1 MTMNQGVLS
10 GVFLD
15 TETLSLAT
23 LDTTALK
30 ALDVELRCYKSSCA
44 DEVVSRIKDASFILV
59 NKVNLNR
66 DVLQHAKA
74 LKYIGVTATGINNID
89 TEYCAQQNICVRNV
103 TAYGTESVA
112 QHTLMLLLNLVTNFP
127 RYHNDV
133 QQGNWSSSEHFCL
146 NQYPVTTLSGKHA
159 VVVGH
164 GELGQR
170 VDALFNAFGM
180 RVSIA
185 ARPGK
190 ENDDRPTL
198 DSLLPTADV
207 VSLHCPLTK
216 DNEKLINARTLALMK
231 PSAVLINTA
240 RGGLV
245 DEAAL
250 LRALKLNKLGGAA
263 LDVISEEPPSPEH
276 ILMSN
281 PMPNL
286 LISPHNAWIAQSARQ
301 HLLDKTVSQLQEFL
315 ASQS

>member
-1 MTMNQGVLS
+1 MLS

-15 TETLSLAT
+15 TETLSLST
-23 LDTTALK
+23 LDTSALK
-30 ALDVELRCYKSSCA
+30 ALEVRLTCYENSCTE
-44 DEVVSRIKDASFILV
+44 EVISRIEDASFILV

-66 DVLQHAKA
+66 DVLQHAQA
-74 LKYIGVTATGINNID
+74 LKYIGVTATGVNNID
-89 TEYCAQQNICVRNV
+89 TEYCAQHNICVRNV

-133 QQGNWSSSEHFCL
+133 QQGEWSSSEHFCL
-146 NQYPVTTLSGKHA
+146 HQYPVTTLSGKHA
-159 VVVGH
+159 VIVGH

-170 VDALFNAFGM
+170 VEALFRAFGM
-180 RVSIA
+180 QVTIA
-185 ARPGK
+185 ARPGS
-190 ENDDRPTL
+190 ENDVRPAL
-198 DSLLPTADV
+198 DSLLPSADV

-231 PSAVLINTA
+231 PSALLINTA

-250 LRALKLNKLGGAA
+250 LRALKRNKLGGAA
-263 LDVISEEPPSPEH
+263 LDVISEEPPSPHH

-301 HLLDKTVSQLQEFL
+301 HLLDKTVSQLQAFL
-315 ASQS
+315 DSQS

>member
-1 MTMNQGVLS
+1 MLS

-15 TETLSLAT
+15 TETLSLST
-23 LDTTALK
+23 LDTTVLRS
-30 ALDVELRCYKSSCA
+30 LDIDVTCYDNTCA
-44 DEVVSRIKDASFILV
+44 DEVISRIDNAAFILV
-59 NKVNLNR
+59 NKVVLNR

-74 LKYIGVTATGINNID
+74 LKYIGVTATGVNNID
-89 TEYCAQQNICVRNV
+89 TEYCEKHNISVRNV

-112 QHTLMLLLNLVTNFP
+112 QHTLMLLLNLMTNFP

-146 NQYPVTTLSGKHA
+146 NHYPVTTLSGKHA
-159 VVVGH
+159 VIVGH
-164 GELGQR
+164 GELGRR
-170 VDALFNAFGM
+170 VEALLKAFGM

-190 ENDDRPTL
+190 ENDDRPAL

-216 DNEKLINARTLALMK
+216 ENDKLINARTLALMK
-231 PSAVLINTA
+231 PTAALINTA

-250 LRALKLNKLGGAA
+250 VRALQSNALGGAA
-263 LDVISEEPPSPEH
+263 LDVISEEPPSPHH

-301 HLLDKTVSQLQEFL
+301 HLLDKTVSQLQEFV
-315 ASQS
+315 ANQS

>member
-1 MTMNQGVLS
+1 MNQGVLS

>member
-1 MTMNQGVLS
+1 MNQGVLS

-146 NQYPVTTLSGKHA
+146 NQYPVTTLSGKQA

>member
-1 MTMNQGVLS
+1 MLS

-15 TETLSLAT
+15 TETLSLST
-23 LDTTALK
+23 LDTKALK
-30 ALDVELRCYKSSCA
+30 ALDVGLTCYESSCA
-44 DEVVSRIKDASFILV
+44 EEVVSRIEDASFILV

-74 LKYIGVTATGINNID
+74 LKYIGVTATGVNNID
-89 TEYCAQQNICVRNV
+89 TDYCEQHNICVRNV

-133 QQGNWSSSEHFCL
+133 QQGDWSSSEHFCL
-146 NQYPVTTLSGKHA
+146 NQYPVTTLSSKHA
-159 VVVGH
+159 VIVGH

-170 VDALFNAFGM
+170 VEALFRAFGM
-180 RVSIA
+180 QVTIA
-185 ARPGK
+185 ARPGR
-190 ENDDRPTL
+190 ENDDRPAL

-231 PSAVLINTA
+231 PSAMLINTA

-263 LDVISEEPPSPEH
+263 LDVISEEPPSPHH
-276 ILMSN
+276 ILMKN

-286 LISPHNAWIAQSARQ
+286 LISPHNAWIAKSARQ
-301 HLLDKTVSQLQEFL
+301 NLLDKTVSQLQEFL
-315 ASQS
+315 DSQS

>member
-1 MTMNQGVLS
+1 MTMNQGGLS

-44 DEVVSRIKDASFILV
+44 DEVVSRIEDASFILV

-276 ILMSN
+276 IFMSN
-281 PMPNL
+281 PVPNL

>member
-44 DEVVSRIKDASFILV
+44 DEVVSRIEDASFILV

-103 TAYGTESVA
+103 MAYGTESVA

-133 QQGNWSSSEHFCL
+133 QQGNWSSSKHFCL

-159 VVVGH
+159 VIVGH

-216 DNEKLINARTLALMK
+216 DNEKLINARSLALMK

-245 DEAAL
+245 DEVAL
-250 LRALKLNKLGGAA
+250 IRALKLNKLGGAA